1 MKLDPQDVALCL
13 GHDEDLPSNRGA
25 VMPPIYQSSLFV
37 QESFEHLAQGLAAE
51 HAHFVYT
58 RGRNPTVAEL
68 ERKLARLEQGDA
80 AIAFASGI
88 GAIAAIFFA
97 LLSRGDHI
105 LFVNQNYG
113 PTVKLAGSLERFG
126 IEHDVVLELETAA
139 VAAALRPNTRLIWFE
154 SPGSMLNRVLD
165 VPALAALAR
174 EKGILTAID
183 NSWATPLL
191 QKPLTQGV
199 DISMHTCTKY
209 IGGHSDVVGGVLVTR
224 QDLYERIFHEGFM
237 QLGSTLSPHD
247 AWLLIR
253 GLRTLPARLEQHER
267 GGREVA
273 AFLAGHSRVAEVYYP
288 DVDDPA
294 SPAARQLRGGNGMV
308 SLRLDG
314 AVDGLGEEVRRVIDR
329 LRYFHTAV
337 SWGGVESLAV
347 APAAKS
353 SGGPANADAM
363 GIPPGLIR
371 LSVGLEPPELLI
383 EDLDRAL
390 RGD

>member
-1 MKLDPQDVALCL
+1 M
-13 GHDEDLPSNRGA
+13 
-25 VMPPIYQSSLFV
+25 
-37 QESFEHLAQGLAAE
+37 
-51 HAHFVYT
+51 
-58 RGRNPTVAEL
+58 
-68 ERKLARLEQGDA
+68 
-80 AIAFASGI
+80 
-88 GAIAAIFFA
+88 
-97 LLSRGDHI
+97 
-105 LFVNQNYG
+105 
-113 PTVKLAGSLERFG
+113 
-126 IEHDVVLELETAA
+126 VLELETAA

-154 SPGSMLNRVLD
+154 SPGTMLNRVLD

-174 EKGILTAID
+174 EQGILTAID

-191 QKPLTQGV
+191 QKPLTQGI

-273 AFLAGHSRVAEVYYP
+273 AFLSGHSRVAEVYYP
-288 DVDDPA
+288 DVDEPG
-294 SPAARQLRGGNGMV
+294 SLAARQLRGGNGMV
-308 SLRLDG
+308 SLRLEG
-314 AVDGLGEEVRRVIDR
+314 PAAGLGEEVRRVIDR

-363 GIPPGLIR
+363 GIPPGVIR
-371 LSVGLEPPELLI
+371 LSVGLEPPQLLI

>member
-1 MKLDPQDVALCL
+1 
-13 GHDEDLPSNRGA
+13 
-25 VMPPIYQSSLFV
+25 MPPIYQSSLFV
-37 QESFEHLAQGLAAE
+37 QESFERLAQGLAAE
-51 HAHFVYT
+51 HANFVYT

-80 AIAFASGI
+80 GIAFASGI

-126 IEHDVVLELETAA
+126 IEHDVVLDLGTDA
-139 VAAALRPNTRLIWFE
+139 VASALRPDTRLIWFE

-174 EKGILTAID
+174 ERGILTAID

-191 QKPLTQGV
+191 QKPLTQGI

-224 QDLYERIFHEGFM
+224 EDLYERIFHEGFM

-288 DVDDPA
+288 DVDEPG
-294 SPAARQLRGGNGMV
+294 SLAARQLRGGNGMV

-314 AVDGLGEEVRRVIDR
+314 APERLGQEVRRVIDR

-347 APAAKS
+347 APAAKT